1 MNDRMPPLSDA
12 ELSDAQRDAKAAII
26 NGPRGKIEG
35 PFIPLLRSP
44 ELMNRLANVG
54 EYLRFNGTLP
64 ARIRELAIMITAAAC
79 HQQTEWAIHHP
90 IAVAAGI
97 TAETLNAIAR
107 NQIPANLPADE
118 QATLAFI
125 NELLA
130 TKKISDEAYNV
141 GKSQFS
147 EQAIIELATI
157 AGYYTTLAM
166 ILNTAQ
172 TPPPAGERL
181 PD

>member
-1 MNDRMPPLSDA
+1 MNDRMPPLADA
-12 ELSDAQRDAKAAII
+12 ELTPAQRQAKDAII

-64 ARIRELAIMITAAAC
+64 ARIRELAIMITAAAS

-90 IAVAAGI
+90 IAIAAGVKP
-97 TAETLNAIAR
+97 ETLAAIAH
-107 NQIPANLPADE
+107 QQTPANTEPDE
-118 QATLAFI
+118 QITLTFVT
-125 NELLA
+125 ELLT
-130 TKKISDEAYNV
+130 TKKISDKTYNHT
-141 GKSQFS
+141 KSHFT

-157 AGYYTTLAM
+157 AGYYTTLAF

-172 TPPPAGERL
+172 TPPPPGERL
-181 PD
+181 P

>member
-1 MNDRMPPLSDA
+1 MNDRMPPLPDA
-12 ELSDAQRDAKAAII
+12 ELDLRQRQAKDAII

-44 ELMNRLANVG
+44 ELMNRIANVG
-54 EYLRFNGTLP
+54 EYLRFNGSLP
-64 ARIRELAIMITAAAC
+64 ARIRELAIMITAATC

-97 TAETLNAIAR
+97 KPESLAAIAG
-107 NQIPANLPADE
+107 NQPPANLVPEE
-118 QATLAFI
+118 QATLRFVS
-125 NELLA
+125 ELLT
-130 TKKISDEAYNV
+130 TKKISDETYALAE
-141 GKSQFS
+141 SHFT

-157 AGYYTTLAM
+157 AGYYTTLAF

-172 TPPPAGERL
+172 TPPPPGERL
-181 PD
+181 P